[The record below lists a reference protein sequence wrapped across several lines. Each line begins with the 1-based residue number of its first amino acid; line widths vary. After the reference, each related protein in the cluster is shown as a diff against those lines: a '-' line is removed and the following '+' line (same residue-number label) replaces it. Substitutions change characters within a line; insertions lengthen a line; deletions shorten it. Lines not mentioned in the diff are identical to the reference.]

1 VAAAAVVLDLHHFTT
16 VSGPANTESIPAYI
30 TMVNRGYARQ
40 DQARNATAGY
50 CLTLDSVCPAPR
62 RPLLTALQR
71 WLGDLSRIAPPA
83 RFVVIDAQ
91 LRRHLVANIS
101 DLNAMVAAHQARDQN
116 GFDRAYA
123 AALNQRYWID
133 AVVLSID
140 ISRPATA
147 AAYIDSV
154 RSMKQTLDACVPC
167 PFLGSTSQV
176 DCPSVGTS
184 NCQNDVTAATSMIAA
199 LEAGLVRTGPPDSL
213 SAQATQLQED
223 MAQADTALL
232 AMAKAELTNDQT
244 GFNSARLSLQQ
255 AWPAIDAD
263 IAAILTS

>member
-1 VAAAAVVLDLHHFTT
+1 
-16 VSGPANTESIPAYI
+16 
-30 TMVNRGYARQ
+30 
-40 DQARNATAGY
+40 
-50 CLTLDSVCPAPR
+50 
-62 RPLLTALQR
+62 
-71 WLGDLSRIAPPA
+71 
-83 RFVVIDAQ
+83 VIDGQ

-154 RSMKQTLDACVPC
+154 RSMKQTMNACVSC
-167 PFLGSTSQV
+167 LFLGSTSQV